1 MPSAD
6 HGHKGLA
13 LGRLPKN
20 AERPAVQASRR
31 RGHLRKGRVPI
42 TVRHQLNV
50 DSFSMRWVFFALLV
64 SLIATC
70 GQKGPL
76 HLPEDEPEGTV
87 GGGVA
92 AVGGGSS

>member
-1 MPSAD
+1 MRPPAEKS
-6 HGHKGLA
+6 
-13 LGRLPKN
+13 
-20 AERPAVQASRR
+20 ERPAAQIPKRDDR
-31 RGHLRKGRVPI
+31 LRKGQWAI
-42 TVRHQLNV
+42 TVRHQFNV
-50 DSFSMRWVFFALLV
+50 DNFSMRWVFFALLV

-76 HLPEDEPEGTV
+76 HLPEDEPEGAV